1 MQDKTESL
9 IRKAENFYRRG
20 AFERTEKIFRR
31 ILKTEADNCRVL
43 TLLPPRLSRSNVLL
57 SENRKAVPGLCGQS
71 D

>member
-20 AFERTEKIFRR
+20 AFERTEKICRR

-43 TLLPPRLSRSNVLL
+43 TLLGNAYFAAAIIPEQCSAI
-57 SENRKAVPGLCGQS
+57 RK
-71 D
+71 

>member
-20 AFERTEKIFRR
+20 AFERTEKICRR

-43 TLLPPRLSRSNVLL
+43 TLLGN
-57 SENRKAVPGLCGQS
+57 A
-71 D
+71 